1 MGHRVANR
9 LFDPHTLRHLPIP
22 FASHPMHFTFRARY
36 LLYIVAIHAA
46 IAGLLFLVLRENK
59 LVFIASEAGLIL
71 SIIIAISIYRQ
82 FQQPSEFI
90 ASGIEAI
97 RDKDFTVKFVA
108 TGNQEVDEL
117 ITVYNLMIDQLRQ
130 ERTKQIEQQFF
141 LEKLVE
147 AAPIAILIFDFDGR
161 IASVNPKASHLLSIR
176 PDDVVGK
183 QLDEIGYSLLA
194 QMADMTDGDSRVMKP
209 NGIETYK
216 VLRSNFM
223 DRGFRRSFL
232 MIEELTPEI
241 LASEKKA
248 YSKVIRMMAHE
259 VNNSIGAVN
268 SILDV
273 TQSYV
278 TEPDVQHALRV
289 AVERNDRLNR
299 FMRRFADVVR
309 LPQPQKQPADVS
321 EIARN
326 VVQLMQPQ
334 AEAVGVTLS
343 MTVQVENRQGVDVEQ
358 FEQVLVNVV
367 KNALEACKAG
377 NRVEVIS
384 RANALLVRD
393 NGQSISEAI
402 EANLFNPFYST
413 KPEGQGIGLTITR
426 EILLNHGF
434 TFSLK
439 TQPDGWTEFLIEFA

>member
-1 MGHRVANR
+1 M
-9 LFDPHTLRHLPIP
+9 HLK
-22 FASHPMHFTFRARY
+22 FRTRY
-36 LLYIVAIHAA
+36 LLYITAIHIA
-46 IAGLLFLVLRENK
+46 ITGLLFLVLQQNK
-59 LVFIASEAGLIL
+59 LLFIASELGLL
-71 SIIIAISIYRQ
+71 VSVGIAVSIYRQ
-82 FQQPSEFI
+82 FQQPSAFI

-97 RDKDFTVKFVA
+97 RDKDFTIKFVP

-130 ERTKQIEQQFF
+130 ERTRQIEQQFF
-141 LEKLVE
+141 LEKLIE

-161 IASVNPKASHLLSIR
+161 IASVNPQASQLLSVQ

-183 QLDEIGYSLLA
+183 QLDEIGFSLLA

-209 NGIETYK
+209 NGMETYK

-232 MIEELTPEI
+232 IIEELTPEI
-241 LASEKKA
+241 LATEKNA

-278 TEPDVQHALRV
+278 DEPDVQHALRV

-309 LPQPQKQPADVS
+309 LPQPQKQSADVS
-321 EIARN
+321 EITRN
-326 VVQLMQPQ
+326 VVRLMQGQ
-334 AEAVGVTLS
+334 AEGRGVLLTGL
-343 MTVQVENRQGVDVEQ
+343 VDEENTQPVDVEQ
-358 FEQVLVNVV
+358 FEQVLINVI
-367 KNALEACKAG
+367 KNALEACDAG
-377 NRVEVIS
+377 QHVELVS
-384 RANALLVRD
+384 RKTALLIRD
-393 NGQSISEAI
+393 NGQPIPEA
-402 EANLFNPFYST
+402 EAVNLFKPFYST

-426 EILLNHGF
+426 EILLNHGLV
-434 TFSLK
+434 FSLQTK
-439 TQPDGWTEFLIEFA
+439 PDGWTEFRIEFA